1 MKIRSRLTLQF
12 SLLVA
17 SILILF
23 SLTIYFLSSYYRQQE
38 FYSRLKDRAHNTAK
52 LLIEIEEVSSDLLK
66 KIDKNTIAL
75 PQEKISIYN
84 KQNEQIYSSSD
95 DSSIIAASL
104 LSKIRVENEVLF
116 RDGEKEGIGFLYDEK
131 NTGFVIVAIAFDRF
145 GLRKLDFLKFVLTAG
160 LIASVIIIM
169 FAGWFYSGQ
178 ALKPIS
184 KVIGQVDK
192 ISAGNLKVRVD
203 EGNGSDEIALL
214 AITFNKMLS
223 RLESAFEMQRS
234 FVSNASHE
242 LRTPLTTITG
252 QIDVT
257 LMKKRTNDEYE
268 QMLYSIYED
277 IQQLSRLSNGLLDL
291 AQASFDISKISFSSL
306 RIDELLWQ
314 SRAEILKRQS
324 GYSVKIIFENFPEDE
339 QYLKIKGNEHLL
351 KTAFI
356 NLMENACKFSPDKT
370 VSVLLNISNSMAYIY
385 FKDGGIGI
393 SPGEIEQVLE
403 PFYRGQN
410 ARTIKGHGLGLSLTN
425 KILQLHQGTLN
436 ISSQINH
443 GTTVTACFGLGMKD

>member
-12 SLLVA
+12 SLIVA

-52 LLIEIEEVSSDLLK
+52 LLIEIEEVSMDLLK

-75 PQEKISIYN
+75 PFERITIYN
-84 KQNEQIYSSSD
+84 EQNKQLYNSTDESPE
-95 DSSIIAASL
+95 AAL
-104 LSKIRVENEVLF
+104 EILHKIRVENEVLF
-116 RDGEKEGIGFLYDEK
+116 REGEKEVIGFLYTDK
-131 NTGFVIVAIAFDRF
+131 HNRFVIIASAHDKF
-145 GLRKLDFLKFVLTAG
+145 GIRKLNFLRFLLITG
-160 LIASVIIIM
+160 LFASVIITM
-169 FAGWFYSGQ
+169 LAGWFYSGQ

-184 KVIGQVDK
+184 DVIAQVDK
-192 ISAGNLKVRVD
+192 ISAGNLNLRVE

-252 QIDVT
+252 QIDVA
-257 LMKKRTNDEYE
+257 LMKKRTADEYE
-268 QMLYSIYED
+268 SMLHSILED
-277 IQQLSRLSNGLLDL
+277 IRHLGQLSNGLLDL
-291 AQASFDISKISFSSL
+291 AQASLDVSKINISSV

-314 SRAEILKRQS
+314 ARTELLKSQPEYSIKIL
-324 GYSVKIIFENFPEDE
+324 FENFPEE
-339 QYLKIKGNEHLL
+339 ERKLSLPGNEHLL
-351 KTAFI
+351 KTAVI
-356 NLMENACKFSPDKT
+356 NLMENACKFSADKS
-370 VSVLLNISNSMAYIY
+370 VSVLLNITDNGVHIY
-385 FKDGGIGI
+385 FKDNGIGI
-393 SPGEIEQVLE
+393 STTEIDQVFE

-410 ARTIKGHGLGLSLTN
+410 AKTNKGHGLGLSLSS
-425 KILQLHQGTLN
+425 KIIQLHRGKINL
-436 ISSQINH
+436 SSQLNN
-443 GTTVTACFGLGMKD
+443 GTTVTITLPAMN